1 MLRRVEQQ
9 VSCKSWS
16 HCDGGHLFES
26 CFVEGGVH
34 TTSGHLKPD
43 QALPIRPG
51 SDVDWT
57 KRTFER
63 FSLLVEPS
71 KLLFYGSP
79 TEEQMQYHDSSWP
92 PPTLTDHLYIRH
104 PPSDS

>member
-1 MLRRVEQQ
+1 M
-9 VSCKSWS
+9 SCKFWAQ
-16 HCDGGHLFES
+16 CDGGHLFES

-34 TTSGHLKPD
+34 ATSGRLKPD
-43 QALPIRPG
+43 QALAIRPG
-51 SDVDWT
+51 SDIDWT

-92 PPTLTDHLYIRH
+92 PPTLTDHPYIRH
-104 PPSDS
+104 PHADP